1 MSKKKKFALAAALTG
16 ATAAALTAGMYL
28 RQEVARR
35 RPFELEEA
43 TISELQSALKAG
55 RFTSKQLV
63 QHYLDRI
70 KKFDQNGAG
79 LNAVLELNPEILH
92 EAEASDVR
100 RSVNPDVGPL
110 FGIPLLI
117 KDNIGTAQPLHTTA
131 GSTALADHQP
141 EQDAFLVKQLKAAG
155 ALILGKTNLTEFANF
170 MAEKMP
176 NGYSALG
183 GQVLNPY
190 GRAFDVG
197 GSSAGTGAA
206 VAANLAAA
214 GVGTETSGSILSPAS
229 SNSLVGIKPTVGV
242 VSRSGLVPLAHSQD
256 TAGPMA
262 RTVKDAVLLLNVMT
276 GVDEEDE
283 ETVWSQGDVKK
294 DYTVYLKRSGL
305 RGTRL
310 GVDRSFLESVSEEKV
325 KIFDQA
331 LKKMTEK
338 GAAVLDP
345 VVIESA
351 EKLENHHS
359 SVMYREFKFDINR
372 YLEKL
377 PETAPVHS
385 LADVIAFNKEHAD
398 AELKYG
404 QAVLIKSESLSSD
417 LGNRQYLADRAD
429 DIRLSRKEGL
439 DAVIKSR
446 HLDALVFAGYHGC
459 DLAAKA
465 GYPSITVP
473 AGYTEE
479 GEPVGI
485 TFTGLAFS
493 EPKLIELAYAF
504 EQATKARRAPVF
516 EER

>member
-28 RQEVARR
+28 RQEVTKR

-43 TISELQSALKAG
+43 TITEIQNALKAG
-55 RFTSKQLV
+55 RITSKQLV
-63 QHYLDRI
+63 RHYLDRI
-70 KKFDQNGAG
+70 KKWDENG
-79 LNAVLELNPEILH
+79 LNSVLELNPEALH

-100 RSVNPDVGPL
+100 RAVNPDVGPL
-110 FGIPLLI
+110 FGIPVLI
-117 KDNIGTAQPLHTTA
+117 KDNVGTAKPLHTTA
-131 GSTALADHQP
+131 GSTALKDNQP
-141 EQDAFLVKQLKAAG
+141 DQDAFIVRQLKTAG
-155 ALILGKTNLTEFANF
+155 AIILGKTNLTEFANF
-170 MAEKMP
+170 IAEEMP

-190 GRAFDVG
+190 GQAFDVG
-197 GSSAGTGAA
+197 GSSSGTGAA

-214 GVGTETSGSILSPAS
+214 GVGTETSGSILSPAAA
-229 SNSLVGIKPTVGV
+229 NSLIGIKPTVGV
-242 VSRSGLVPLAHSQD
+242 LSRGGLIPLAHSQD

-262 RTVKDAVLLLNVMT
+262 RTVQDAVLLLNAMT
-276 GVDEEDE
+276 GVDEDDE

-294 DYTVYLKRSGL
+294 DYTVYLKRGGL
-305 RGTRL
+305 RNARL
-310 GVDRSFLESVSEEKV
+310 GVDRTFLESLSEEKV
-325 KIFDQA
+325 KLFDRA
-331 LKKMTEK
+331 LKKMMEK
-338 GAAVLDP
+338 GATVLDP
-345 VVIESA
+345 VTIDSA
-351 EKLENHHS
+351 EKLENRQS

-385 LADVIAFNKEHAD
+385 LADIINFNKDHPE

-404 QAVLIKSESLSSD
+404 QAVLTKAESLSSD

-439 DAVIKSR
+439 DATIKSR
-446 HLDALVFAGYHGC
+446 HLDALVFVGYLGC
-459 DLAAKA
+459 DIAAKA

-473 AGYTEE
+473 AGYTDD
-479 GEPVGI
+479 GEPFGI

-504 EQATKARRAPVF
+504 EQATQARHAPVL
-516 EER
+516 EEH